1 MLKFLKKGE
10 VNILNLAYVSDI
22 LGIIGF
28 LLTVITLLTT
38 LNVRSQVI
46 HSHERQHFKANS
58 EQIYGNIDGFIRS
71 LSMDNLDTK
80 RFYQQI
86 DVFMVDLLS
95 RYTFLNFRIKL
106 KCKSVS
112 QDTKSSKDKQAM
124 NMKLTKHLTEL
135 KNMISKEANL

>member
-1 MLKFLKKGE
+1 MD
-10 VNILNLAYVSDI
+10 LAYVSDI

-46 HSHERQHFKANS
+46 HSHEKQHFKAS
-58 EQIYGNIDGFIRS
+58 FEQTYGKIDGFIRS

-80 RFYQQI
+80 SFYQQI
-86 DVFMVDLLS
+86 DLFMVDLLS
-95 RYTFLNFRIKL
+95 SYTFLNYRIKL

-112 QDTKSSKDKQAM
+112 QDTKSLKDKQA
-124 NMKLTKHLTEL
+124 LIKHLTEL

>member
-1 MLKFLKKGE
+1 M
-10 VNILNLAYVSDI
+10 NLAYISDI

-28 LLTVITLLTT
+28 VLTVITLVTT

-46 HSHERQHFKANS
+46 HSHEKQHFKAS
-58 EQIYGNIDGFIRS
+58 LEQIHGKLDGFIRS
-71 LSMDNLDTK
+71 LSVDNLDTNS
-80 RFYQQI
+80 FYQQI
-86 DVFMVDLLS
+86 DIFMVDLLS

-112 QDTKSSKDKQAM
+112 QDARSIKDKQAM

>member
-1 MLKFLKKGE
+1 
-10 VNILNLAYVSDI
+10 
-22 LGIIGF
+22 
-28 LLTVITLLTT
+28 
-38 LNVRSQVI
+38 
-46 HSHERQHFKANS
+46 
-58 EQIYGNIDGFIRS
+58 
-71 LSMDNLDTK
+71 MDNLDTK

-95 RYTFLNFRIKL
+95 RYTFLSFRIKL

-112 QDTKSSKDKQAM
+112 QDTKSLKDKQAM